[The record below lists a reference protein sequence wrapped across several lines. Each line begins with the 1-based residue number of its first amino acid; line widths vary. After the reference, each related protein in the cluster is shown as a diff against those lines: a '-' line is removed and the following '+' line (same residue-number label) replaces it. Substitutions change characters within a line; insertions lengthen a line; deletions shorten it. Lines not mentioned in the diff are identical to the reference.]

1 MNFCFELLQELP
13 IVWEAISNTRKNVSS
28 YCQTP
33 RSWFKKLGCVSFFQ
47 PTSRSLQIGGN
58 TLPRVWY
65 IISKFFSLIRQYFGI
80 IFHWSL
86 DLTRCHG
93 SNIFVWRVCF
103 FAINHFTLVTS
114 IIFIRVSLSVWFL
127 LSFWGDW
134 ELENGRMVG
143 PRWQM
148 WRITFHPI
156 S

>member
-33 RSWFKKLGCVSFFQ
+33 RSWFKKLGYASYFSVFANRRKHSPSCLIYYF
-47 PTSRSLQIGGN
+47 
-58 TLPRVWY
+58 
-65 IISKFFSLIRQYFGI
+65 KFFPPIRQYFGI

-114 IIFIRVSLSVWFL
+114 IILIRVSLSVWFL
-127 LSFWGDW
+127 LSFWGVW
-134 ELENGRMVG
+134 EIENGRMVE
-143 PRWQM
+143 PSWQM
-148 WRITFHPI
+148 WRVTFHLI